1 MSALPVP
8 ALDRTIDRAAVN
20 RANAQYST
28 GPRTEAG
35 KQRSSLNALRH
46 GLTAAS
52 PVLPSE
58 DPAAY
63 ESHCRQFMDEYQP
76 ASPTETQ
83 LVQEL
88 IDASWRLNRI
98 PLLEAELLAGT
109 GRSRPQCIQEN
120 AGGPLRCAGLKEDP
134 ANPPNEQARIDF
146 DIVDAHRLIA
156 NLNLQG
162 HRLSRQFQKALD
174 KLREI
179 QADRRECERRDL
191 KDAAALL
198 ELYKHK
204 GLPWQP
210 ADHGFVFSKQ
220 QVERAA
226 ERMIRLNEARHVEY
240 VRFHQA
246 PQIQPGY
253 DKRTYWPTG
262 HLSHVKSAA
271 HPRLTRPDDESP
283 NQAKPDSR
291 AFPSP
296 LKILRR
302 VVGPFEIAHSALA
315 FTCESGCP
323 GGTIEPWPLKYRS
336 SQ

>member
-1 MSALPVP
+1 MSALPLP
-8 ALDRTIDRAAVN
+8 ALDRAIDRAVVN
-20 RANAQYST
+20 RANAQHST

-63 ESHCRQFMDEYQP
+63 ESHRRQFMDEYQP

-88 IDASWRLNRI
+88 IDTSWRLNRI
-98 PLLEAELLAGT
+98 PLLEADVLA
-109 GRSRPQCIQEN
+109 R
-120 AGGPLRCAGLKEDP
+120 A

-174 KLREI
+174 QLREI
-179 QADRRECERRDL
+179 QADRRERERRDL

-240 VRFHQA
+240 VRFHLP

-253 DKRTYWPTG
+253 DKRTY
-262 HLSHVKSAA
+262 
-271 HPRLTRPDDESP
+271 
-283 NQAKPDSR
+283 
-291 AFPSP
+291 
-296 LKILRR
+296 
-302 VVGPFEIAHSALA
+302 
-315 FTCESGCP
+315 
-323 GGTIEPWPLKYRS
+323 
-336 SQ
+336 